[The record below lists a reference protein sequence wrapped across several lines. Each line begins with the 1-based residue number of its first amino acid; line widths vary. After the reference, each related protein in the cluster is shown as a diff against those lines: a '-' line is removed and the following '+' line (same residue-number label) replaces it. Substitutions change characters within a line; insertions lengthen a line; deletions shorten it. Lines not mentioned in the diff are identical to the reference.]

1 MNKAIWS
8 LMALVSY
15 NNSGNS
21 ISAIISSELITRV
34 SNVSSNILLN
44 NKILIIRIIYNT
56 IMAHIAI
63 GLIKDSTFSIV
74 TISLLARNSILI
86 LLLYIMLISSVG
98 SNLVL

>member
-1 MNKAIWS
+1 
-8 LMALVSY
+8 MALVSY
-15 NNSGNS
+15 NDSGNS
-21 ISAIISSELITRV
+21 ISAIISSGLISRV

-44 NKILIIRIIYNT
+44 NEILIIRISYNT
-56 IMAHIAI
+56 IMASIET
-63 GLIKDSTFSIV
+63 GLIKDSTSSIV